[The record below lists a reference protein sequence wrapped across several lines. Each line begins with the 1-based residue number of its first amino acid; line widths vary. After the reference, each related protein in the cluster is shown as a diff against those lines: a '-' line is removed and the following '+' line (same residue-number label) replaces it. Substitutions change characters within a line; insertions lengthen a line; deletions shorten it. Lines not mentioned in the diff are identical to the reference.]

1 MYCIHW
7 QKADNISILL
17 QTLHFRE
24 RHRFLRTSRL
34 PIGQQPNVGHDVVLE
49 RVRRRADVAATTVST
64 ETTRDFAN
72 ENVLERGRQ
81 LPERIFVL
89 VNEVQSRFVLAAND
103 LVPDDDLV
111 PHALGVQILSLDVQE
126 QLLRVPVEQRRQV
139 WRTQGRRSVSC

>member
-111 PHALGVQILSLDVQE
+111 VDLK
-126 QLLRVPVEQRRQV
+126 
-139 WRTQGRRSVSC
+139 RRSTPFSINLGKGRKRTPCAFVYSACR